1 MLPDRDPFQSALSKT
16 AGSRDSTTQ
25 YFGQRASYGV
35 PTSDA
40 PGSQFFGPPDDIN
53 PTLAEGG
60 YFSSISPWLPQAP
73 LNTYAVLALI
83 FGVLVPPA
91 GAVLG
96 HLALPQIR
104 RTGQRGWLAAVCG
117 LVIGYLLSVVLL
129 VLMVWLTAVGARGSD
144 GAAASQPSGVRTAA
158 APPSLVTSIA
168 PAPIRPHIKLDLNQ
182 ATVGK
187 CVELEKRD
195 EASEGTR
202 DDALD
207 LYEVPCQHRVGVY
220 TVVARVP
227 GDAEC
232 NSTYVASPPDRSF
245 TVCLNRY

>member
-16 AGSRDSTTQ
+16 SGSRDSTTQ
-25 YFGQRASYGV
+25 YFGTPTGYGV
-35 PTSDA
+35 PTPDVPA
-40 PGSQFFGPPDDIN
+40 SQFFGPPNDIN

-60 YFSSISPWLPQAP
+60 YLSGISPWMPQPP
-73 LNTYAVLALI
+73 LNTYAVLAPV

-91 GAVLG
+91 GVVLG

-104 RTGQRGWLAAVCG
+104 RTGQRGWLAAVSG
-117 LVIGYLLSVVLL
+117 LVIGYLLSVVSLGLL
-129 VLMVWLTAVGARGSD
+129 VWLAAVGARGSD
-144 GAAASQPSGVRTAA
+144 GAAASHSSAPTAA
-158 APPSLVTSIA
+158 PPPSLVTSIA

-182 ATVGK
+182 ATIGK
-187 CVELEKRD
+187 CVELEKRS

-227 GDAEC
+227 GDSEC

>member
-16 AGSRDSTTQ
+16 SGFRDSTTQ
-25 YFGQRASYGV
+25 YFGTPASYGM
-35 PTSDA
+35 PTPDV
-40 PGSQFFGPPDDIN
+40 PGSQFFGSPSDAN
-53 PTLAEGG
+53 PSFAEGSYLSG
-60 YFSSISPWLPQAP
+60 ISQWPPRPP
-73 LNTYAVLALI
+73 LNTYAVLSLI

-91 GAVLG
+91 GVALG

-104 RTGQRGWLAAVCG
+104 RTGQRGWLVAVCG

-129 VLMVWLTAVGARGSD
+129 VLLVWLTAVGARGSD
-144 GAAASQPSGVRTAA
+144 GAAASQSSARAA
-158 APPSLVTSIA
+158 APLPSLVTSIA

-182 ATVGK
+182 ATVGR
-187 CVELEKRD
+187 CVELEKRG

-227 GDAEC
+227 GDSEC